1 MSDLEVEHSANFLQF
16 NGMCLEYLLCYNQP
30 LASINITITSASQSL
45 PDDTVHED
53 TEMKIVSTHTP
64 LGIVGAICPWNFP
77 LVLATG
83 KIAAS
88 LLMGNCVIVKP
99 SPFTPYSVLKF
110 AELAIGTVPAGVFQA
125 LNGNNQLGE
134 WMTAHP
140 QIAKISFT
148 GSTGTGRKIME
159 SCSKTLKR
167 ITLELGGNDA
177 TIVLPDVSV
186 ERVAPQ
192 VAAGCFFNAGQMCV
206 ATKRVYVHE
215 GIYEEFKR
223 SFVEEVQALW
233 RGRHEDNSIIGPLQN
248 SMQYSVVRN
257 LIQDSEAK
265 GYKVALG
272 GSDMAPTGAGF
283 FVAPTVLDN
292 PPDSSSVVQEEQF
305 GKYQIS
311 LVPFPSSSSFVRS
324 DLYTPCAGPVIPLLS
339 WKTVDEVVTRANDTV
354 AGLGA
359 CVWAGD
365 VEEAERIGRRLE
377 AGSLWLNSYEK
388 PLPMGYFSG
397 HKQSGIGG
405 EWGKQGLLAYCNTQ
419 SIHIYKSH

>member
-1 MSDLEVEHSANFLQF
+1 
-16 NGMCLEYLLCYNQP
+16 
-30 LASINITITSASQSL
+30 
-45 PDDTVHED
+45 
-53 TEMKIVSTHTP
+53 MKIVSTHTP

-77 LVLATG
+77 LVLAAG

-88 LLMGNCVIVKP
+88 LLMGNCVIVNP

-110 AELAIGTVPAGVFQA
+110 AELAIGTVSAGVFQA

-140 QIAKISFT
+140 QIDKISFT

-223 SFVEEVQALW
+223 TFVEEVQALW

-265 GYKVALG
+265 GYIVALG
-272 GSDMAPTGAGF
+272 GSEMAPTGAGAGF

-292 PPDSSSVVQEEQF
+292 PPDSSSVVREEQF

-311 LVPFPSSSSFVRS
+311 LVSSPLFK
-324 DLYTPCAGPVIPLLS
+324 LIKYTLCAGPVIPLLS

-359 CVWAGD
+359 CVWAED
-365 VEEAERIGRRLE
+365 IQEAERIGRRLE